1 MDTLSNRKKTISQN
15 LFRNAFFKGLNKITI
30 PKVKQRKYQQFTQ
43 TNVLYKL
50 NMKID
55 EFVRNGSGRVLHHL
69 ECIYFGVLKYNPLK
83 LL

>member
-1 MDTLSNRKKTISQN
+1 MKKNERCDGVS
-15 LFRNAFFKGLNKITI
+15 
-30 PKVKQRKYQQFTQ
+30 KQRKYQQFTQ

-83 LL
+83 LLSFIELPKDISRRNLK